1 MKLFDLLRSRARRV
15 TTRHAE
21 SASRVPALPRELE
34 QLRKTAIKTL
44 KSFRG
49 GRLRPNSGLDQVT
62 EESLFAM
69 MQAMS
74 DPKKTGAV
82 YFAMGEAMAR
92 NDGRPL
98 SDHEMAE
105 AEELCRAFGQARLTD
120 EERMAVEHLAQ
131 KRHRLA
137 HSVFSPSPKW
147 TCSSVGEMALK
158 IYANDW
164 WRV

>member
-1 MKLFDLLRSRARRV
+1 MRLFDLLRTRARRGN
-15 TTRHAE
+15 TRHAE
-21 SASRVPALPRELE
+21 PASRVPALPRELE

-62 EESLFAM
+62 EEALFTM
-69 MQAMS
+69 MQAMA
-74 DPKKTGAV
+74 DPMKVGAV

-120 EERMAVEHLAQ
+120 EERKAVQHLTQ
-131 KRHRLA
+131 ERIH
-137 HSVFSPSPKW
+137 
-147 TCSSVGEMALK
+147 VGEG
-158 IYANDW
+158 DF
-164 WRV
+164 